1 MNCTLEKIILTGK
14 EGYALPILKKN
25 YAEEDEW
32 MTMMHGIIE
41 KRDIH
46 YVA

>member
-1 MNCTLEKIILTGK
+1 MLYLYK
-14 EGYALPILKKN
+14 KKN

-41 KRDIH
+41 QRDIH